1 MTRYVLQMGGRVL
14 QGVCELRSDATFELI
29 WLDGNIFFIIA
40 GQFDSVAF
48 LGSIFHLFL
57 SSS

>member
-1 MTRYVLQMGGRVL
+1 MGGRVL